1 MSIPRLAIQRPVTM
15 FMLSAVIVLL
25 GAISLTKLP
34 VDLMPEFTAPV
45 ITINTNYANVGP
57 LEIEELITR
66 PIEQSVSAVAGI
78 TRVDSSSR
86 EGGSNVR
93 LNFAWGTNLD
103 AAADDVRSRL
113 DRVRGR
119 LPEEADPPTI
129 FKADSNA
136 QAIMQI
142 GVEGDYDPVTLREL
156 AENDLSPRL
165 ERAPGVAAVT
175 INGGLRRQIHVD
187 LSKEKITALNL
198 SVDRVVQALKSENQN
213 LPLGQIDQ
221 GDSTYLVRSQG
232 QFVNIDDIRNLVVL
246 TRQEVPVYLKD
257 VADVQDATED
267 RRQFL
272 RITSREASGK
282 LGEGHPGV
290 RMAINKQ
297 SGENTVAVAQA
308 IRAEIARI
316 NRDVPGVRLTVL
328 DDNAVFIERAINNV
342 KEHALVGG
350 ILVVLIIFAFL
361 RDFRSTLIVCT
372 SIPISVIGTFAL
384 LYFGGFTLNTMTFGG
399 LALGIG
405 MIVDAAIVV
414 LENTHRHL
422 HMGKDRMTAAI
433 EGSEEV
439 WSAILAST
447 LTHIAVFVPL
457 LFLQGISSILFT
469 QLSFVVMFSLSMS
482 LFVAVTIVPVLCSR
496 WLRTPDEHKQHS
508 GVLGHFYNASE
519 QFLERVD
526 DGYRR
531 VIHLALQHRPTVIGA
546 AAGLVVLAVVLYP
559 RVGTELLPQTDEGQV
574 NINAQLPIGTKME
587 ITEAVMYRL
596 EDMVKQSVPETTTI
610 VTNGGG
616 GGGGGFGGGGNT
628 NRGGMQVK
636 LVPRDQ
642 RTRTSDEIAQDLRR
656 RLSGVPGAIVRAQPG
671 GGNFQLNFILG
682 GGQDARLSLEI
693 RGHDLD
699 DARRIQQQAI
709 GLVQGTPGIADVRVG
724 QDDARPE
731 LAIHVD
737 RPKAAMLGLTV
748 NGVAQT
754 IQTNVAGTTAAQF
767 RQRGNEYPIVV
778 RLREQ
783 DREQIND
790 IGDVLV
796 NTPGGQVV
804 PARNLLAVDRETG
817 PVQIDRKNMERIVRV
832 NAEPEIALSDAVT
845 NVQGR
850 LGQIRVPPDFSI
862 GFGSEVEEQAKSFNQ
877 LKIVLILA
885 VLLVYA
891 VMASQYESLRD
902 PFIIMFSIPTAS
914 IGVVGG
920 LLLTRTAFSMQA
932 YIGVIMLAGI
942 VVSNAIL
949 LVDYINT
956 LRRRDGM
963 PLREAVE
970 VGGRTRL
977 RPVLMTSIAT
987 MLGLVPM
994 AIGIGDGGELQ
1005 APLARVVIGGLLA
1018 STLVTLVLVPAVY
1031 TLFEEGW
1038 KGLRKH
1044 EA

>member
-1 MSIPRLAIQRPVTM
+1 M
-15 FMLSAVIVLL
+15 FMLSAVIVML

-34 VDLMPEFTAPV
+34 VDLMPEFAAPV
-45 ITINTNYANVGP
+45 ITVNTNYANVGP
-57 LEIEELITR
+57 LEIEELLSR

-78 TRVDSSSR
+78 TRVESSSR
-86 EGGSNVR
+86 EGQSTVR
-93 LNFAWGTNLD
+93 LFFGWGTNLD

-119 LPEEADPPTI
+119 LPEEADAPII

-136 QAIMQI
+136 MPIMQI

-232 QFVNIDDIRNLVVL
+232 QFANIDDIRNLVVM
-246 TRQEVPVYLKD
+246 TRENVPVYLRD
-257 VADVQDATED
+257 VADVTDSTED
-267 RRQFL
+267 RRQFQ
-272 RITSREASGK
+272 RITSLDASGK
-282 LGEGHPGV
+282 LGEGHGAV
-290 RMAINKQ
+290 RMQINKQ
-297 SGENTVAVAQA
+297 SGENTVAVAQG
-308 IRAEIARI
+308 IRAEVARI
-316 NRDVPGVRLTVL
+316 NREVPGVRLIVL
-328 DDNAVFIERAINNV
+328 DDNAIFIERAINNV

-372 SIPISVIGTFAL
+372 SIPVSVIGTFAL

-422 HMGKDRMTAAI
+422 EKGKDRMTAAI
-433 EGSEEV
+433 DGSEEV

-469 QLSFVVMFSLSMS
+469 QLSFVVMFSLAMS

-496 WLRTPDEHKQHS
+496 WLRTHDEHQHHS
-508 GVLGHFYNASE
+508 GVLGHFYRASE
-519 QFLERVD
+519 RFLEALD

-531 VIHLALQHRPTVIGA
+531 VIHVALQHRPTVVGA
-546 AAGLVVLAVVLYP
+546 AAALVVLAVVLYP

-574 NINAQLPIGTKME
+574 NVNAQLPIGTRME
-587 ITEAVMYRL
+587 VTESVMLHL
-596 EDMVKQSVPETTTI
+596 EDLVKASVPEATAL

-616 GGGGGFGGGGNT
+616 GGGGFGGFGNT
-628 NRGGMQVK
+628 NRGGMQIK

-642 RTRTSDEIAQDLRR
+642 RTRTSDQIAQDLRR
-656 RLSGVPGAIVRAQPG
+656 RLAGIPGAIVRTNPG
-671 GGNFQLNFILG
+671 GGNFQLNQILG

-693 RGHDLD
+693 RGHEID

-709 GLVQGTPGIADVRVG
+709 GVMQDTPGIADVRIA

-731 LAIHVD
+731 LAIRVD

-748 NGVAQT
+748 NGVATT

-783 DREQIND
+783 DRELIQD

-796 NTPGGQVV
+796 NTPNGQVV

-832 NAEPEIALSDAVT
+832 NAEPEVALSDAVV
-845 NVQGR
+845 NVQER
-850 LGQIRVPPDFSI
+850 LGQIRVPQDFSV

-914 IGVVGG
+914 IGIVGG

-942 VVSNAIL
+942 VVSNGIL
-949 LVDYINT
+949 LVDYTNV
-956 LRRRDGM
+956 LRRRDGL

-970 VGGRTRL
+970 LAGRTRL
-977 RPVLMTSIAT
+977 RPILMTSIAT

-994 AIGIGDGGELQ
+994 SLGLGEGSELQ
-1005 APLARVVIGGLLA
+1005 VPLARVVIGGLLT
-1018 STLVTLVLVPAVY
+1018 SLLITLVLVPTVY
-1031 TLFEEGW
+1031 TIFEEGW
-1038 KGLRKH
+1038 SGLWRRGKH
-1044 EA
+1044 AEAAARS

>member
-1 MSIPRLAIQRPVTM
+1 MSIPRLAIHRPVTM
-15 FMLSAVIVLL
+15 FMLSGVVVLL
-25 GAISLTKLP
+25 GTIALSKLP
-34 VDLMPEFTAPV
+34 VDLMPEFTAPT
-45 ITINTNYANVGP
+45 ITVNTNYANVGP

-78 TRVDSSSR
+78 SRVESSSR
-86 EGGSNVR
+86 EGSSNVR
-93 LNFAWGTNLD
+93 LTFAWGTNID

-119 LPEEADPPTI
+119 LPEEADPPII

-136 QAIMQI
+136 QPIMTV

-175 INGGLRRQIHVD
+175 IGGGLRRQIHVD
-187 LSKEKITALNL
+187 LSKEKITAMNL
-198 SVDRVVQALKSENQN
+198 SVDRVVTALKSENQN
-213 LPLGQIDQ
+213 LPLGEVDQ

-232 QFVNIDDIRNLVVL
+232 QFANLDDIRNLVVM
-246 TRQEVPVYLKD
+246 TRGSVPVYLKD
-257 VADVQDATED
+257 VADITDSTED
-267 RRQFL
+267 RRAFTRL
-272 RITSREASGK
+272 NGK
-282 LGEGHPGV
+282 QAV
-290 RMAINKQ
+290 RMQITKQ
-297 SGENTVAVAQA
+297 SGENTVAVADG
-308 IRAEIARI
+308 IREEVARV
-316 NRDVPGVRLTVL
+316 NRENSGVKLTVL

-342 KEHALVGG
+342 KEHAVTGS
-350 ILVVLIIFAFL
+350 ILVILIIFAFL

-372 SIPISVIGTFAL
+372 SIPVSVIGTFAL

-422 HMGKDRMTAAI
+422 DMGKDRMTAAI
-433 EGSEEV
+433 DGSEEV

-496 WLRTPDEHKQHS
+496 WLKMPSEHDAHS
-508 GVLGHFYNASE
+508 GILGRFYKASE
-519 QFLERVD
+519 GFLNAMDE
-526 DGYRR
+526 GYRK
-531 VIHLALQHRPTVIGA
+531 VIHLALAHRPTVIGA
-546 AAGLVVLAVVLYP
+546 AAGLIVLAAVLYP
-559 RVGTELLPQTDEGQV
+559 MVGVELLPQTDEGQV
-574 NINAQLPIGTKME
+574 NVNAELPLGTKIE
-587 ITEAVMYRL
+587 LTEQVMLKL
-596 EDMVKQSVPETTTI
+596 EDMIKQDVPEMTTI
-610 VTNGGG
+610 LTNGG
-616 GGGGGFGGGGNT
+616 GGGGGFGGGGQS
-628 NRGGMQVK
+628 NRGTITVK
-636 LVPRDQ
+636 LVPREQ
-642 RTRTSDEIAQDLRR
+642 RTRTSDQIAQALRR
-656 RLSGVPGAIVRAQPG
+656 QLAGLPGVIVRANPG
-671 GGNFQLNFILG
+671 GGNFQLNQILN

-693 RGHDLD
+693 RGHDLN
-699 DARRIQQQAI
+699 DARRISTDAI
-709 GLVQGTPGIADVRVG
+709 ALMQTTPGIADVRQG
-724 QDDARPE
+724 ADQARPE
-731 LAIHVD
+731 LAIRVD

-748 NGVAQT
+748 NGVATT
-754 IQTNVAGTTAAQF
+754 IQTNVAGTTAAQY
-767 RQRGNEYPIVV
+767 RERGNEYPIVV
-778 RLREQ
+778 RLREE
-783 DREQIND
+783 DRQQITD

-796 NTPGGQVV
+796 NTPTGQVV
-804 PARNLLAVDRETG
+804 PARNLLAVDRESG
-817 PVQIDRKNMERIVRV
+817 PVQVDRKNMERIVRV
-832 NAEPEIALSDAVT
+832 NAEPELTMSEAVS
-845 NVQGR
+845 NVQAR
-850 LGQIRVPPDFSI
+850 LGQIRVPPDFSV
-862 GFGSEVEEQAKSFNQ
+862 GFGSEIEEQAKSFQQ
-877 LKIVLILA
+877 LQVVLILA
-885 VLLVYA
+885 IFLVYA
-891 VMASQYESLRD
+891 VMASQYESLKD

-914 IGVVGG
+914 IGIVGG
-920 LLLTRTAFSMQA
+920 LLITRTAFSMQA

-977 RPVLMTSIAT
+977 RPVLMTAIAT

-1018 STLVTLVLVPAVY
+1018 STIVTLVLVPAIY
-1031 TLFEEGW
+1031 TVFEEGW
-1038 KGLRKH
+1038 RGIFKGH
-1044 EA
+1044 AAEH